1 MLSSDVEA
9 RLRSEVSE
17 LKAVYG
23 AAGFA
28 NLRQG
33 NELRTPPQTPAAYVI
48 TLREVPQ
55 KDLYDV
61 GNGVLQN
68 VVYHIAVI
76 TVVRVANNNLGDETN
91 TQMDLV
97 REEIKAALYGWTP
110 AGFEQQ
116 FKRGPSALF
125 DFAGGAHWHQDE
137 FIIDRYEEPTS
148 D

>member
-1 MLSSDVEA
+1 MLSSDVET
-9 RLRSEVSE
+9 RLRSEASE
-17 LKAVYG
+17 LKKVYG

-33 NELRTPPQTPAAYVI
+33 SELRTPPQTPSAFVV

-76 TVVRVANNNLGDETN
+76 TVVRVANDRMGDETN
-91 TQMDLV
+91 LKMDLV
-97 REEIKAALYGWTP
+97 RQQIKDALYGWKP
-110 AGFEQQ
+110 DGFETQ

-125 DFAGGAHWHQDE
+125 DFAGAAHWHQDE
-137 FIIDRYEEPTS
+137 FIIDRYEEPSS